1 MYITTYVWNLKNKTK
16 EYIKQNTNRLTYI
29 ENNLVIKSGDSVGA
43 EAGD

>member
-1 MYITTYVWNLKNKTK
+1 MYITTYVLNLKNK

>member
-1 MYITTYVWNLKNKTK
+1 MYITTYVWNLKNK
-16 EYIKQNTNRLTYI
+16 EYIKQNTNRFTYI